1 MAFNYTSR
9 TYSTIKSD
17 LMARASLALP
27 EWTDRDPSDFMM
39 QLIDLW
45 AYAGDSM
52 HYYIDR
58 GAGEAFLPTAQM
70 RESVL
75 AHANLFDYL
84 PSNRVGATS
93 TITLFNNLEDD
104 STDVP
109 MYTRF
114 KLQHDG
120 KVHNVYST
128 GNFTV
133 APGVSKIVVAEGE
146 IIQERVL
153 TSSSSGRDRQSYT
166 LPKRGVVISSL
177 VVRVYE
183 IEDRPVIYQHVDRL
197 INANAGDRVFSTRT
211 NSDGYTEIHF
221 GSSINGVAPFTGT
234 EITATYATCKGSA
247 GNFPAKSSEF
257 VSWYSSPIIGMEI
270 RGSDT
275 FTGGQDEESIASMK
289 ANIPNTIASQ
299 NRAVTK
305 QDFVALTTQ
314 VPGVSK
320 VAVEYIQPLGADQ
333 FTGIIPNGVV
343 KLHPHNF
350 DSNYLDTSVV
360 TDEAGNDI
368 TPSYH
373 AVSPLLAD
381 AIIESIAPRALLG
394 VDIEVA
400 DRVDWT
406 AIDIELIVHV
416 NPRFVTDWVKR
427 DVEENLDRLFMFDN
441 VFFGQKMHLGQV
453 YQFALGV
460 DGVDYVTVQRFS
472 DRDFDAVPKDI
483 IDPDKDPLDVSQ
495 EIQISDIKLPKKGR
509 IVVTGTGGISYDPG
523 RNTEDS

>member
-1 MAFNYTSR
+1 MAFKYTSR
-9 TYSTIKSD
+9 TYTTIKND
-17 LMARASLALP
+17 LLARASLALP

-93 TITLFNNLEDD
+93 SITLFNNLED
-104 STDVP
+104 SVDVP

-114 KLQHDG
+114 VLQHDG
-120 KVHNVYST
+120 KTNNVYST
-128 GNFTV
+128 GNFTIPPEG
-133 APGVSKIVVAEGE
+133 ASKILVAEGE

-166 LPKRGVVISSL
+166 LPKKGVVISSI

-247 GNFPAKSSEF
+247 GNYPAKSSEF

-305 QDFVALTTQ
+305 KDFVALTTQ

-320 VAVEYIQPLGADQ
+320 VAVEYTPPAAQGAS
-333 FTGIIPNGVV
+333 GVV
-343 KLHPHNF
+343 KLHPHSF
-350 DSNYLDTSVV
+350 DSNYLDNSVT
-360 TDEAGNDI
+360 TDENGDTI
-368 TPSYH
+368 PLTSH
-373 AVSPLLAD
+373 TVSPLLAD

-400 DRVDWT
+400 DKVDWT
-406 AIDIELIVHV
+406 AIDIEMVVHV

-472 DRDFDAVPKDI
+472 DRDFAVDPKPIIIIENDDA
-483 IDPDKDPLDVSQ
+483 LDVLQ

-509 IVVTGTGGISYDPG
+509 IVVSGTGGISSAD
-523 RNTEDS
+523 RDTEGS